1 MRKPLLR
8 LAVFIATC
16 ASASAAFA
24 QEKPAVA
31 ARPQTSFEI
40 SGTLL
45 NAITGD
51 PLSKAKVW
59 VIPILTDANDD
70 APAQGTGARFARGG
84 QGFGPGGAG
93 FGPGGGGPGGGGPGG
108 GRNFQGRGQGQ
119 R

>member
-8 LAVFIATC
+8 LAVLVAVCVGF
-16 ASASAAFA
+16 SAFACA
-24 QEKPAVA
+24 QEKPAAA

-59 VIPILTDANDD
+59 VVPILTDTNDD
-70 APAQGTGARFARGG
+70 SAPQGTGARFGR
-84 QGFGPGGAG
+84 GGAG
-93 FGPGGGGPGGGGPGG
+93 FGPGGGGPGGG
-108 GRNFQGRGQGQ
+108 RNFAGR
-119 R
+119 